1 MKYILLS
8 LFFTG
13 SKCLTTFTK
22 ASINKPS
29 IYKYS
34 QYEVGPIN
42 TILYY
47 NLDELQQIN
56 IQNEIN
62 IESDNRF
69 NINNPQIYVSLH
81 DFKVDHDNVITKFEI
96 FVCVYDK
103 INNLNGQYILES
115 KNYTKS
121 DDKSIIRSFFESNS
135 KYFCSLS
142 YYPYNLDDVNFNID
156 ISFDFIYHKQDDND
170 LYLRNIG
177 NCINKISYI
186 PIYQYTSE
194 FKYKNMFWKKSNK
207 IIYFKKSF
215 YYK

>member
-13 SKCLTTFTK
+13 SKSLTTLTK
-22 ASINKPS
+22 ASINKPP
-29 IYKYS
+29 KYNL
-34 QYEVGPIN
+34 YEVGPIN

-47 NLDELQQIN
+47 NLDEQQQFN

-81 DFKVDHDNVITKFEI
+81 DLKIDHDNIITKFEI
-96 FVCVYDK
+96 FLYVYDK

-115 KNYTKS
+115 KNYTKF

-142 YYPYNLDDVNFNID
+142 YYPYILDDINFNID
-156 ISFDFIYHKQDDND
+156 ISFDFIYYKQDNNE

-177 NCINKISYI
+177 NSINKISYI
-186 PIYQYTSE
+186 PIYQYASE
-194 FKYKNMFWKKSNK
+194 LKYKNMFWKKSNK